1 MSDVFC
7 HLRSSECGCEIHH
20 CAAAPV
26 EELVYRPTVR
36 DTLAVAFFITIIAG
50 FITFAV
56 AAAMERPFKNHQL
69 DQQEVIAYGQR

>member
-26 EELVYRPTVR
+26 EELVYRPTIR
-36 DTLAVAFFITIIAG
+36 DTLAVAFFITIFAG

-56 AAAMERPFKNHQL
+56 AARME
-69 DQQEVIAYGQR
+69 QEIKRADLIAQENITNG